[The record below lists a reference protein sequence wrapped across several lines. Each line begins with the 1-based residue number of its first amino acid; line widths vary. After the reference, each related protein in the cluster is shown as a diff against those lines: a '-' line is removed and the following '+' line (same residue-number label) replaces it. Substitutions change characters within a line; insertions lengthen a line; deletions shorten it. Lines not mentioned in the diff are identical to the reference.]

1 MSWQKRD
8 DVVSLA
14 AGAPMRRIP
23 SSPQSVWM
31 GWLAVLTILAVLWY
45 LAGNHRWLTHYPQDW
60 IIPLRYWISDFMRWL
75 VREASF
81 GLFTFRELTRA
92 FAWLLDL
99 PLQAC
104 LNILARG
111 IDLPLGEGGVR
122 LPPLPWVGVL
132 GAMVYLAW
140 RVGDRGLVILV
151 GCSFGYLA
159 IFGQWQSAMVTLSS
173 ILVAVPLG
181 VLAGAGLGIMAYRR
195 RGVEKA
201 LTPVLDLM
209 QTVPVFAYLVP
220 VLFLFGFG
228 PVSAMI
234 ATIIYAMPPMVRVTL
249 LALKTAPTEVT
260 EFGRM
265 AGCTSRQ
272 LMWKILLPASRHS
285 LMVGVNQVIML
296 SLNMVIIASMIGAGG
311 LGHDVLTA
319 LRRLAIGS
327 GLEAG
332 LAITLLAIS
341 LDRLSKATAEYQAKP
356 VRLRARHGRLAQVN
370 IGLGMLAIVAVSYL
384 VSLALPFLAVYPQQF
399 VVSTGP
405 FWDELVRFVN
415 IHLYDY
421 LDAFKSALLIYVLIP
436 IKRAL
441 MGAPWPG
448 VALLVGFLGWRLG
461 GPRLALLV
469 TALVLFIAV
478 TGNWQNAMISVYL
491 CGISVILAMAIG
503 IPVGILGA
511 SSERM
516 HKMVQ
521 VIVDTLQTLPS
532 FVYLIPVVMLFQV
545 GEFSAIIAIVLYA
558 LAPAI
563 RYTDHGLRGVSPEIV
578 EAARMSGC
586 RPWQTLTKVRFP
598 LAMPAIMLG
607 VNQTIM
613 MALSMLVITA
623 LVGTNDLGQE
633 VYIALTRADTGLGI
647 VAGVCVAF
655 IAIVADR
662 LIGAWA
668 ERRKTLLGQT

>member
-1 MSWQKRD
+1 
-8 DVVSLA
+8 VSLTAGETSRRNPA
-14 AGAPMRRIP
+14 AHLP
-23 SSPQSVWM
+23 VWA
-31 GWLAVLTILAVLWY
+31 GWLAVLGVLAILWY
-45 LAGNHRWLTHYPQDW
+45 LAGDHRWLTHYPQDW

-81 GLFTFRELTRA
+81 GLFTFREMTRA

-104 LNILARG
+104 LHLLAHG
-111 IDLPLGEGGVR
+111 IVVPLGEGGVR
-122 LPPLPWVGVL
+122 LPPLPWIGVL

-151 GCSFGYLA
+151 VCSFGYLVL
-159 IFGQWQSAMVTLSS
+159 FGQWQSAMVTLSS

-181 VLAGAGLGIMAYRR
+181 VVAGAGLGILAYRSR
-195 RGVEKA
+195 RVEKA
-201 LTPVLDLM
+201 ITPILDLM

-249 LALKTAPTEVT
+249 LALTSAPVEIT

-319 LRRLAIGS
+319 LRRLAIGN

-332 LAITLLAIS
+332 LAITLLAIA
-341 LDRLSKATAEYQAKP
+341 LDRLSKAAAEYHAKP
-356 VRLRARHGRLAQVN
+356 ARLRGRHGPLAGV
-370 IGLGMLAIVAVSYL
+370 GVGVGMIAVLAVSYL
-384 VSLALPFLAVYPQQF
+384 VGIAIPALAVFPQQF

-405 FWDELVRFVN
+405 FWDELVRLVN

-421 LDAFKSALLIYVLIP
+421 LDAFKSTLLIYVLIP
-436 IKRAL
+436 IKRL
-441 MGAPWPG
+441 LIEAPWPG
-448 VALLVGFLGWRLG
+448 IALLVGFVGWRLG
-461 GPRLALLV
+461 GPRLAV
-469 TALVLFIAV
+469 VVAPLVLFIAI

-491 CGISVILAMAIG
+491 CGVSVIIAAAIG

-516 HKMVQ
+516 HRVVQ
-521 VIVDTLQTLPS
+521 AIVDTLQTLPS

-563 RYTDHGLRGVSPEIV
+563 RYTDHGLRGISPDLI
-578 EAARMSGC
+578 EAAKMSGC
-586 RPWQTLTKVRFP
+586 RPWQTLTKVKLP

-633 VYIALTRADTGLGI
+633 VYIALTRADIGHGI

-655 IAIVADR
+655 IAMVADR

-668 ERRKTLLGQT
+668 DRRKRLLGQF